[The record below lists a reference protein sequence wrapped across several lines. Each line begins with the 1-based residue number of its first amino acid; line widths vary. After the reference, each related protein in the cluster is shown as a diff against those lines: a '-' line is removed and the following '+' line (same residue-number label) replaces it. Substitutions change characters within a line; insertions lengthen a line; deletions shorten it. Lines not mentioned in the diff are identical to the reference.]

1 MLKPNCIYATPL
13 PKQKKENN
21 RAYTLSLAH
30 KHRHQKRAM
39 KTTSRTNKIK
49 SYVWSNRLI
58 CSNDEERYLNLTVF
72 FLFSF
77 SLSINCKYKTL
88 CVLYVAH
95 HNTANRIQLV
105 WMGLEMYMRTIR
117 ENDRGDISV
126 WNLLPDF
133 GQVWVCSHVSAVV
146 CVRVCVCDI
155 VGWTAR
161 DCVRVFPYRFVFTY
175 RWHTFALYLWAQH
188 LAVYG
193 TRFIENYG
201 MMQRWR
207 SAIFLTDS
215 FPFVLYRVQHFNS
228 ALNSKTKRLV
238 IQSCHNHLSV

>member
-1 MLKPNCIYATPL
+1 MNIKYTNKKERYVLKPNCIYATPL

-146 CVRVCVCDI
+146 CACVFAILLAELHVI
-155 VGWTAR
+155 VY
-161 DCVRVFPYRFVFTY
+161 VFSRTG
-175 RWHTFALYLWAQH
+175 LYLRIVDIH
-188 LAVYG
+188 SHYICERN
-193 TRFIENYG
+193 T
-201 MMQRWR
+201 
-207 SAIFLTDS
+207 
-215 FPFVLYRVQHFNS
+215 
-228 ALNSKTKRLV
+228 
-238 IQSCHNHLSV
+238 

>member
-105 WMGLEMYMRTIR
+105 WMGLEMYMRTIER
-117 ENDRGDISV
+117 KRSWRHFSV
-126 WNLLPDF
+126 KFTAWFWPS
-133 GQVWVCSHVSAVV
+133 VSVHVCLMSV
-146 CVRVCVCDI
+146 CLCACVCDI

-175 RWHTFALYLWAQH
+175 RWHTFAIYLWAQH

-193 TRFIENYG
+193 TRFNENYG